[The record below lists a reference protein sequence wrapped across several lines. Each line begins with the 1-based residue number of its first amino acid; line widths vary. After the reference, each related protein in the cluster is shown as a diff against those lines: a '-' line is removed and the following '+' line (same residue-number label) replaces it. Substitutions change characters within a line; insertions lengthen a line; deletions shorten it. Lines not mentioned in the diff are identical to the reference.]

1 MAGQLPVRVPR
12 ASFLSILVIQGLV
25 PTRGRDGP
33 QAAAETAL
41 MDAINALLAH
51 EAAESP
57 SRRDG
62 GAVLIS
68 LKQPDG

>member
-12 ASFLSILVIQGLV
+12 ASFLPIVIQGLV